1 MPVEKTI
8 ASSRAE
14 IEQGRTWRAKE
25 IIRSSLGNYGY
36 NLDLYQFYGEVLLSM
51 GDLQQAGK
59 YLFFSKSE
67 LNDDEEK
74 AVRVFLERHGT
85 NGFKGVVA
93 NTPVARYQK
102 LSEYPDFVQQRLR
115 ELGAKED
122 LFRFW
127 EKVPGNGINTA
138 VCGCLIVLVVLSA
151 LCIIGAVTVIR
162 WLF

>member
-8 ASSRAE
+8 ASARAE

-51 GDLQQAGK
+51 DDLQHAGR
-59 YLFFSKSE
+59 YLFFSKKE
-67 LNDDEEK
+67 LNDNEEK
-74 AVRVFLERHGT
+74 AVRLFLERHGKH
-85 NGFKGVVA
+85 GHKGVVTS
-93 NTPVARYQK
+93 TPLARYRK

-122 LFRFW
+122 LFGFW
-127 EKVPGNGINTA
+127 DRVPENRNNA
-138 VCGCLIVLVVLSA
+138 VVCGCLFVLVVLSV
-151 LCIIGAVTVIR
+151 LCIIGAGTVIR